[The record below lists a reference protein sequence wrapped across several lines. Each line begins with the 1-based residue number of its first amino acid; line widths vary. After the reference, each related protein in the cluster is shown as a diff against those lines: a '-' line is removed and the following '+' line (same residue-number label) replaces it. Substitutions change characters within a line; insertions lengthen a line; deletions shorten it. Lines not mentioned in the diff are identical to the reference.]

1 MNLQSTH
8 SPHLTSMPTHVLI
21 STPHLPS
28 PFFLCL
34 SSKRYQWN
42 LLGQEPVIIISKYSS
57 FASEVEV
64 LASEYAVFVSDQI
77 LWFPVPHPT
86 PPLVFIG
93 LPAPPAIL
101 LQKLLETALMQNKS
115 NNFTVQLPK
124 NNSRWH
130 QRTEHI

>member
-8 SPHLTSMPTHVLI
+8 SPHLISMPTHVLI

>member
-115 NNFTVQLPK
+115 NNFTVKLPK

-130 QRTEHI
+130 HRTEHI

>member
-34 SSKRYQWN
+34 SYKRYQWN
-42 LLGQEPVIIISKYSS
+42 LLGQDPVIIISKYSS

-115 NNFTVQLPK
+115 NNFTVKLPK

-130 QRTEHI
+130 QRTEHV

>member
-1 MNLQSTH
+1 MKLQSTH

-21 STPHLPS
+21 STPHPPS

-101 LQKLLETALMQNKS
+101 LQKLLETALMQNKL
-115 NNFTVQLPK
+115 NNFTVKLPK
-124 NNSRWH
+124 YNSRWH
-130 QRTEHI
+130 HRTEHI